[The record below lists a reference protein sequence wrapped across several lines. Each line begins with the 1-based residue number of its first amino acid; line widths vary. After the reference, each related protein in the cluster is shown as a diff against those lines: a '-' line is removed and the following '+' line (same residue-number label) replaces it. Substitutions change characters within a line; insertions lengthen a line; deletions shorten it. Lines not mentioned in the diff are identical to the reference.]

1 MANQRAEMEMSDP
14 STRDSGLSAPAPLPA
29 SLIVSLARPW
39 SLALRLTVWYAA
51 TAFLLVA
58 AVAWVQYRTLR
69 SDLAGEDDQLLLQTL
84 AATQSAT
91 IAGTGSI
98 AGSSAA
104 STAVP
109 IGLPTAASESSS
121 ALFGPVIRVLDIHCH
136 VFRGANPIGGPPPVC
151 NSAAGR
157 TPVLRTWIS
166 PSGRTWRIATQLVVP
181 PVTQRTTMHILPAE
195 TSQSAVWI
203 EAALDRWTDVALLAG
218 YRGELGMLLPAA
230 LLVSALLGFL
240 IARRGL
246 APLRALAG
254 AVSRIDAQSLDHPML
269 LTGVADKAPTEVAA
283 LVASFET
290 MRERLNRAFAA
301 LTQFSTELAHE
312 FRTPI
317 HIMMQ
322 QAEIALSRSRTP
334 GEYRDVLASSL
345 EELDRLHHMVDDILF
360 LARAEDP
367 RARINRVPLAI
378 ATELAD
384 IVDYLEPLAAERG
397 VAVAAETATGTLL
410 SADRMLLR
418 RALVNVVNNAIRHT
432 PSGGR
437 VTLTAEMAGEGT
449 AIEVRDTGTGI
460 PVTALPRVFDRYF
473 RVPGD
478 VGEAVQWDTRGI
490 ADENEAERAASGHTD
505 ARMAAR
511 STGTGLGLA
520 IVRSIMSL
528 HGGTASI
535 RSTPGRGTWVT
546 LHFPLVRDDKLAAPA
561 VDRPQIEL

>member
-1 MANQRAEMEMSDP
+1 M
-14 STRDSGLSAPAPLPA
+14 
-29 SLIVSLARPW
+29 
-39 SLALRLTVWYAA
+39 
-51 TAFLLVA
+51 
-58 AVAWVQYRTLR
+58 
-69 SDLAGEDDQLLLQTL
+69 
-84 AATQSAT
+84 
-91 IAGTGSI
+91 
-98 AGSSAA
+98 
-104 STAVP
+104 
-109 IGLPTAASESSS
+109 
-121 ALFGPVIRVLDIHCH
+121 
-136 VFRGANPIGGPPPVC
+136 
-151 NSAAGR
+151 
-157 TPVLRTWIS
+157 LRTWIS
-166 PSGRTWRIATQLVVP
+166 PSGRTWRIATRQVGPLGP
-181 PVTQRTTMHILPAE
+181 PAAPAGAQ
-195 TSQSAVWI
+195 QSVVWI

-218 YRGELGMLLPAA
+218 YRRELGMLLPTA

-254 AVSRIDAQSLDHPML
+254 AVSRIDAQSLDHPMR

-334 GEYRDVLASSL
+334 DEYREVLASSL

-367 RARINRVPLAI
+367 RARINRVPLVI

-397 VAVAAETATGTLL
+397 VTIAAETATDTLL

-432 PSGGR
+432 PRGGR
-437 VTLTAEMAGEGT
+437 VTLTAEMQSEGT
-449 AIEVRDTGTGI
+449 AIEVRDTGAGI
-460 PVTALPRVFDRYF
+460 PTTALPQVFDRYF
-473 RVPGD
+473 RVPGEFEEVSD
-478 VGEAVQWDTRGI
+478 AVRRDIREN
-490 ADENEAERAASGHTD
+490 AHENEAERAAGRHTD
-505 ARMAAR
+505 VRMAV
-511 STGTGLGLA
+511 SGTGTGGTGLGLA

-528 HGGTASI
+528 HGGTASV

-546 LHFPLVRDDKLAAPA
+546 LLFPLLRDDESATMLTDGA
-561 VDRPQIEL
+561 QTEL

>member
-1 MANQRAEMEMSDP
+1 MQWRKGAP
-14 STRDSGLSAPAPLPA
+14 SRVSASASSASLPA
-29 SLIVSLARPW
+29 SLARPW

-84 AATQSAT
+84 AATQSAA
-91 IAGTGSI
+91 IAGTPSA
-98 AGSSAA
+98 AGSSAIRA
-104 STAVP
+104 GVPIAVP
-109 IGLPTAASESSS
+109 TVGSTSSS
-121 ALFGPVIRVLDIHCH
+121 TLLGPVVRVLDSSCH
-136 VFRGANPIGGPPPVC
+136 VVRGVNPVGGPPPVC
-151 NSAAGR
+151 DAAAGHA
-157 TPVLRTWIS
+157 PVLRTWIS
-166 PSGRTWRIATQLVVP
+166 PSGRTWRVATQLIAVP
-181 PVTQRTTMHILPAE
+181 AAPVGTQ
-195 TSQSAVWI
+195 QSAIWI
-203 EAALDRWTDVALLAG
+203 EAVLDRWTDVTLLES
-218 YRGELGMLLPAA
+218 YRRELGMLLPAA
-230 LLVSALLGFL
+230 LLVSAVLGFL

-246 APLRALAG
+246 APLAALAG
-254 AVSRIDAQSLDHPML
+254 AVSRIDAQSLDHPMQ
-269 LTGVADKAPTEVAA
+269 LTHAVSTAPVEVEA
-283 LVASFET
+283 LMLSFET

-312 FRTPI
+312 FRTPL

-334 GEYRDVLASSL
+334 DEYREVLTSSL

-367 RARINRVPLAI
+367 RARINWVPLVI
-378 ATELAD
+378 ATELQD
-384 IVDYLEPLAAERG
+384 VVDYLEPLAAEVG
-397 VAVAAETATGTLL
+397 VTIIAETTQGALL

-437 VTLTAEMAGEGT
+437 VTLTAETQGDAT
-449 AIEVRDTGTGI
+449 AIEVRDTGAGI
-460 PVTALPRVFDRYF
+460 PASALPRVFDRYF
-473 RVPGD
+473 RVPG
-478 VGEAVQWDTRGI
+478 GI
-490 ADENEAERAASGHTD
+490 DETVERDARENTGENEAERAAGGHGN

-511 STGTGLGLA
+511 STGTGGTGLGLA

-528 HGGTASI
+528 HDGTASV

-546 LHFPLVRDDKLAAPA
+546 LVFPLFQGNEPA
-561 VDRPQIEL
+561 TAVVDRSQTEL